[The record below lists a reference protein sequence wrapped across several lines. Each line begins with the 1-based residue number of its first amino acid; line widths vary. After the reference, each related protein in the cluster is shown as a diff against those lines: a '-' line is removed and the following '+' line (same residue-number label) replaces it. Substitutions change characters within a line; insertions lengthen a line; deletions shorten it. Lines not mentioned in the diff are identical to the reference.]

1 MPNPPPWVRTKT
13 RMESLASILRRVPLF
28 AALPPGSLA
37 KIIADLREEHYASG
51 EIICREGDE
60 ATDLYIVKSGEIE
73 VSITRSGN
81 VREVVAVRGAPEWF
95 GERALFADGRRSAS
109 VTARTDLE
117 LWRLSQEKFDDLIEE
132 NPWLIL
138 HFTQGLSDRLD
149 GKNEELSNI
158 QAAFTSQA
166 EFLWQTHSA
175 EQQEFLSQTA
185 ILSRLDAPIVQ
196 ALTGR
201 SEAAAML
208 DTLAAH
214 SSFMRRHDGAL
225 MYHATVRSF
234 LLTRLSAACAA
245 DDVRALHARA
255 ARAYEAAGDW
265 QQALDHY
272 LDAEEWPTAA
282 QQITAHADDALR
294 AGNLELLR
302 RRLARFPRDG
312 QFKGLEALRE
322 RLAIALHAHTDELAI
337 TARPTLAQSVLSA
350 KGRRGLGTVLGV
362 SVGLGIAFA
371 LPLPG
376 LNSTGMHMLA
386 LLAWAVVFWVFDV
399 LPDYVVGIGLMLG
412 WILFEIVPPE
422 IAVSG
427 FTTSPF
433 FLIIGVLGMTASL
446 QSSGLLFRLALH
458 ILRSFPLTYRG
469 QALGL
474 SLSGTGITTSIPD
487 TTSGTAIAGPII
499 LALSDSLGYS
509 RRSSGSAG
517 LAMAALLGF
526 GQMSP
531 FFLTGAAENLLAWG
545 LLPEAARVQISWGT
559 WLFAALPLALVTFV
573 LGFTATMLY
582 FPPEF
587 QPTVSRGLVETQ
599 IEALGPPSRAE
610 ITNALVVIGA
620 MVGWISA
627 PYHHVD
633 VAWVAMTG
641 LAILL
646 AMNLLDRMTFRA
658 GINWDFLFYLGA
670 VLSLTSVV
678 RHLSIDD
685 WVMQHLTPV
694 VMPLTASPTRF
705 LLVMTLAVF
714 VARFIL
720 PSFPLVSL
728 LTLTVVP
735 IATHAGINPL
745 VLLLV
750 ICTSV
755 TVWFLPYQSTCYLAL
770 YFGTKEKA
778 FSHRQVRA
786 LAWTYGVITLLAVLA
801 AIPYWRFLKLLP

>member
-1 MPNPPPWVRTKT
+1 
-13 RMESLASILRRVPLF
+13 MESLASILRRVPLF
-28 AALPPGSLA
+28 AELPSGSLA
-37 KIIADLREEHYASG
+37 KIIADLREEHHASG
-51 EIICREGDE
+51 EIICREGDD
-60 ATDLYIVKSGEIE
+60 ATDFYIVKSGEIE

-95 GERALFADGRRSAS
+95 GERALFADGHRSAT
-109 VTARTDLE
+109 VTARTDLA
-117 LWRLSQEKFDDLIEE
+117 LWRLTKEKFDDLMEE
-132 NPWLIL
+132 NPRLIL
-138 HFTQGLSDRLD
+138 YFTRELSDRLE

-166 EFLWQTHSA
+166 EFLLLSHSA
-175 EQQEFLSQTA
+175 EQQAFLTQTA
-185 ILSRLDAPIVQ
+185 ILSRLDLPVVQ
-196 ALTGR
+196 ALTGH
-201 SEAAAML
+201 SAALAIL
-208 DTLAAH
+208 ATLETQ
-214 SSFMRRHDGAL
+214 SSFMRRRDGAL
-225 MYHATVRSF
+225 MYYETVRSF
-234 LLTRLSAACAA
+234 LLSRLSAACGA
-245 DDVRALHARA
+245 DGVRALHARA
-255 ARAYEAAGDW
+255 ACAYDAAGDW

-272 LDAEEWPTAA
+272 LDAEEWPNAA
-282 QQITAHADDALR
+282 LRLTAHAEETLR
-294 AGNLELLR
+294 AGDLKLLR
-302 RRLARFPRDG
+302 KRLARFPLNG
-312 QFKGLEALRE
+312 QFAGVDALRE
-322 RLAIALHAHTDELAI
+322 RLAIALHEQTEELAV
-337 TARPTLAQSVLSA
+337 TARPTLAQSVLSST
-350 KGRRGLGTVLGV
+350 GRRWLGIVLGL
-362 SVGLGIAFA
+362 SVGFGIAFA
-371 LPLPG
+371 PPLVG

-386 LLAWAVVFWVFDV
+386 LLAWAVLFWVFDV
-399 LPDYVVGIGLMLG
+399 LPDYVVGIGLILG
-412 WILFEIVPPE
+412 WILFQVVPPE

-487 TTSGTAIAGPII
+487 TTSGTAIAGPIV

-509 RRSSGSAG
+509 RRSNGSAG

-545 LLPEAARVQISWGT
+545 LLPEAARAQISWGT
-559 WLFAALPLALVTFV
+559 WLLAALPLAITTFV
-573 LGFTATMLY
+573 LGFSATMLY

-633 VAWVAMTG
+633 AAWVAMTG

-670 VLSLTSVV
+670 VLSLTGVV
-678 RHLSIDD
+678 RSLGVDA

-705 LLVMTLAVF
+705 LVVMTLAVF

-720 PSFPLVSL
+720 PSLPLVSL

-735 IATHAGINPL
+735 IATQAGINPL

-786 LAWTYGVITLLAVLA
+786 LAWTYGVIYLLAVLA